1 MASTKDKI
9 ADTADSVRPYVERA
23 VKDEEV
29 RENVK
34 RALMAARSIYD
45 ELIGARGVTY
55 AATRMATDKDLQE
68 SLRSALDDLREAA
81 DRVQGKDS
89 HKGRNMTLLVTGI
102 ALGILF
108 NPVTGPSTR
117 RWLSDLV
124 LGKDEFGEAGGSGSN
139 SNPAA
144 TSESTAKA

>member
-1 MASTKDKI
+1 MANTRDRI
-9 ADTADSVRPYVERA
+9 TDTAENVRPYIERA

-34 RALMAARSIYD
+34 NAFAAARNIYD

-55 AATRMATDKDLQE
+55 AATRMATDKDLQD
-68 SLRSALDDLREAA
+68 SLRAALDDLRNAA
-81 DRVQGKDS
+81 DRVQGRDT
-89 HKGRNMTLLVTGI
+89 HTGRNVILLVTGI
-102 ALGILF
+102 ALGLLF

-124 LGKDEFGEAGGSGSN
+124 LGKDEFGDTSPAN
-139 SNPAA
+139 TNNNPA
-144 TSESTAKA
+144 TSDASQP

>member
-1 MASTKDKI
+1 MAKTRDRI
-9 ADTADSVRPYVERA
+9 ADTAENVRPYVERA

-34 RALMAARSIYD
+34 SALLAARKLYD
-45 ELIGARGVTY
+45 ELIGSRGVTY

-68 SLRSALDDLREAA
+68 NLRGAIDDLRQAA
-81 DRVQGKDS
+81 DRVQGRDS
-89 HKGRNMTLLVTGI
+89 HTGRNVVLLFTGI

-124 LGKDEFGEAGGSGSN
+124 LGKDEFGESSGN
-139 SNPAA
+139 STGPAA
-144 TSESTAKA
+144 APATSPPSAQ